1 MQYDP
6 NTLRKL
12 QLAELQ
18 TLLQIDR
25 VCKKHGIPYFLDG
38 GTALGAVRHKGFIPW
53 DDDMDIGMLRP
64 DYERFLEV
72 ARAELEPEYE
82 LVEPRT
88 NDRLAGMFAKVWKK
102 GTVFETEETRDA
114 GIAQG
119 IFVDIFPY
127 DRLSAD
133 AATAQQQRA
142 QCRKWQSVSYLYHS
156 SHINVPHAGALG
168 FAEKA
173 ACSIAHCALRLVKS
187 HKSIVEKFEA
197 AAALGSENPGSLY
210 FCPAYPTAQGFP
222 ESIFLPTKEMLFENV
237 MLPVPG
243 NVEELL
249 VLYYSG
255 TWNELPPE
263 DQRKNHAPL
272 RIDFGSDDN

>member
-25 VCKKHGIPYFLDG
+25 VCKKHGIPYFLDS

-88 NDRLAGMFAKVWKK
+88 NDRLAGMFAKVWKR
-102 GTVFETEETRDA
+102 GTAFETEETRDA

-119 IFVDIFPY
+119 IFVDVFPY

-133 AATAQQQRA
+133 EATAQRQRA

-156 SHINVPHAGALG
+156 SHINVPHTGALG

-173 ACSIAHCALRLVKS
+173 ACAVAHHVIKLVWS
-187 HKSIVEKFEA
+187 HDSIVRRFET
-197 AAALGSENPGSLY
+197 AAALGSDNPGPLY
-210 FCPAYPTAQGFP
+210 FCPACPAAQGFP
-222 ESIFLPTKEMLFENV
+222 ESIFLPTKEMPFENA

-249 VLYYSG
+249 VLQYG
-255 TWNELPPE
+255 DTWNELPPV

-272 RIDFGSDDN
+272 RIDFGSEGE

>member
-114 GIAQG
+114 GIVQG

-133 AATAQQQRA
+133 EAMAQQQRA
-142 QCRKWQSVSYLYHS
+142 QCRKWQSISYLHHS

-173 ACSIAHCALRLVKS
+173 ACAVAHRVIKLVWS
-187 HKSIVEKFEA
+187 HDSIVRRFET
-197 AAALGSENPGSLY
+197 AAALGRDNPGSLY
-210 FCPAYPTAQGFP
+210 FCPAYPAAQGFP
-222 ESIFLPTKEMLFENV
+222 ESIFLPTKEMPFENA

-249 VLYYSG
+249 VLQYG
-255 TWNELPPE
+255 DTWNELPPV

-272 RIDFGSDDN
+272 RIDFGSEGE

>member
-88 NDRLAGMFAKVWKK
+88 NDRLAGMFAKVWKR
-102 GTVFETEETRDA
+102 GTAFETEETRDA

-119 IFVDIFPY
+119 IFVDVFPY

-133 AATAQQQRA
+133 EATAQ
-142 QCRKWQSVSYLYHS
+142 WQSVSYLYHS
-156 SHINVPHAGALG
+156 SHINVPHTGALG

-173 ACSIAHCALRLVKS
+173 ACAVAHRVIKLVWS
-187 HKSIVEKFEA
+187 HDSIVRRFET
-197 AAALGSENPGSLY
+197 AAALGRDNPGSLY
-210 FCPAYPTAQGFP
+210 FCPAYPAAQGFP
-222 ESIFLPTKEMLFENV
+222 ESIFLPTKEMPFENA

-249 VLYYSG
+249 VLQYG
-255 TWNELPPE
+255 DTWNELPPV

-272 RIDFGSDDN
+272 RIDFGSEGE